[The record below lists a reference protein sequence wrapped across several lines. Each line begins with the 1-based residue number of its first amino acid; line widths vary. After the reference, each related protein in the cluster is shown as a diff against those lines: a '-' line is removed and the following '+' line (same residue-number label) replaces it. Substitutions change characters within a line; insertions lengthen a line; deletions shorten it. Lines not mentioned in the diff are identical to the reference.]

1 MNVTV
6 YDIKGKEK
14 GSIELSEKVFGV
26 KPNRSAIYYA
36 LRAELANERQGTNS
50 TKSRSEVKGSSTKL
64 YRQKGTGRARAGS
77 RRSPIRVGGGVAF
90 GPKPRSYTVRLPRKM
105 KRLSIRSLLSLK
117 LAGEALKVIEDF
129 TVESGKTRDFAA
141 IAEGLVDEGKR
152 KNVLFLDTPRSENN
166 VRAGRNIPWMKY
178 YNANI
183 LCTKDLYY
191 ASQLIVTE
199 QAAKYLNEKYEVK

>member
-1 MNVTV
+1 MNVMV

-14 GSIELSEKVFGV
+14 GSIELSEKVFGI

-36 LRAELANERQGTNS
+36 LKAELGNERQGTNS
-50 TKSRSEVKGSSTKL
+50 SKSRSEVKGSGVKL

-77 RRSPIRVGGGVAF
+77 RRSPVRVGGGVAF
-90 GPKPRSYTVRLPRKM
+90 GPKPRSFNVRLPKKM

-129 TVESGKTRDFAA
+129 TVESGKTKDFVV

-152 KNVLFLDTPRSENN
+152 KNVLFLDARRNESNM
-166 VRAGRNIPWMKY
+166 RAGRNIPWVKY
-178 YNANI
+178 HDADI

-191 ASQLIVTE
+191 ESELIVTE
-199 QAAKYLNEKYEVK
+199 QAATFLNEKYVV

>member
-14 GSIELSEKVFGV
+14 GSIELNEKVFGV

-36 LRAELANERQGTNS
+36 LKAELGNERQGTNS
-50 TKSRSEVKGSSTKL
+50 TKSRSEVKGSSAKL

-77 RRSPIRVGGGVAF
+77 RRSPVRVGGGVAF
-90 GPKPRSYTVRLPRKM
+90 GPKPRSFNVRLPKKM

-129 TVESGKTRDFAA
+129 TVESGKTKDFAV
-141 IAEGLVDEGKR
+141 IAEGLVDKGKR
-152 KNVLFLDTPRSENN
+152 KNVLFLDTRRNESNM
-166 VRAGRNIPWMKY
+166 RAGRNIPWIKY
-178 YNANI
+178 HDADI

-199 QAAKYLNEKYEVK
+199 QAAKFLNEKYVV